1 MIPNSDRQDKYYC
14 FSLRVSVCVQH
25 NFISDG
31 MKRKAFNCIHTEYL
45 CRVKTAPRRRNTNAS
60 ICIALNTGRRIGA
73 QLVHRDVVKL
83 QCLTRVRCLCLSA
96 CVNARPTQKEY
107 CHLLVHLFM
116 SHWKPPA
123 LFLPREQTL
132 HRHIK
137 YKQQLLFGVGNL

>member
-1 MIPNSDRQDKYYC
+1 
-14 FSLRVSVCVQH
+14 
-25 NFISDG
+25 

-45 CRVKTAPRRRNTNAS
+45 CRVKTAPRRQNTNGS

-96 CVNARPTQKEY
+96 CVNVRPTQKEY

-116 SHWKPPA
+116 SHRKPPA
-123 LFLPREQTL
+123 LFLPGEQTL
-132 HRHIK
+132 QRHIS
-137 YKQQLLFGVGNL
+137 YKQQLLFGVGICSPLMLQLKVY